1 MSEPIIAVVGRTVQ
15 EADAYGERLLKV
27 PFVPFAEHQ
36 WEKLSRH
43 NVENFIC
50 CQTVGELPAAMIRT
64 LAERMHDADQQRQH
78 YS

>member
-1 MSEPIIAVVGRTVQ
+1 MNDPIIAVIGRTVQ
-15 EADAYGERLLKV
+15 EADRYGETLLKV

-43 NVENFIC
+43 NVDNFLATP
-50 CQTVGELPAAMIRT
+50 TVGEMPAAMIRT
-64 LAERMHDADQQRQH
+64 LAERMHDADQQRLH